1 MYKICME
8 SGKNSSYQTICSVR
22 DMGDCY
28 EVSAQE
34 KSSLYLNKD
43 MCVEHNNVIKY
54 KSDVINI
61 TLCPLI

>member
-34 KSSLYLNKD
+34 KFSLYLNKD
-43 MCVEHNNVIKY
+43 LCNVIKY
-54 KSDVINI
+54 KSDAINI